1 MADARR
7 TAEDVDAPLVR
18 PAVHDCWNRIGVRGD
33 RSCPLL
39 AQHTHCRNC
48 PAFAAA
54 AAELLNGALPADHL
68 RDWTAHFARPEAV
81 EQAGTQS
88 VMIFRIGSEWL
99 GLPTVLFWEITEQRR
114 IHSLPHRRSGA
125 VIGVVSV
132 RGELLICVALD
143 RVLGI
148 DRAGGRRPDKLRVL
162 EQRMIVVSREG
173 QRLVVPV
180 DEVHGTHRYH
190 PSELIPTPETV
201 AKASVTY
208 TKAML
213 PWPKGSVGLLDEQ
226 LLFYSLNRSVG

>member
-7 TAEDVDAPLVR
+7 APDTDAASAR
-18 PAVHDCWNRIGVRGD
+18 PAVHDCWNQIGVRGD
-33 RSCPLL
+33 RSCHLL
-39 AQHTHCRNC
+39 ARHTHCRNC
-48 PAFAAA
+48 PVFAAA
-54 AAELLNGALPADHL
+54 AAELLNGALPDNHL
-68 RDWTAHFARPEAV
+68 HDWTEHFARPPAL
-81 EQAGTQS
+81 EQAGTES

-99 GLPTVLFWEITEQRR
+99 GLKTGIFWEITEQRR

-125 VIGVVSV
+125 VLGLVSV
-132 RGELLICVALD
+132 RGELLICIALD

-148 DRAGGRRPDKLRVL
+148 QRSGERRQDKLRVL
-162 EQRMIVVSREG
+162 EQRMIVISSDG

-190 PSELIPTPETV
+190 PTELIATPETV
-201 AKASVTY
+201 AKASVSY

>member
-1 MADARR
+1 MADAKRP
-7 TAEDVDAPLVR
+7 AGVDAALVR
-18 PAVHDCWNRIGVRGD
+18 PVVHDCWNRIGVRGD

-48 PAFAAA
+48 PVFATT
-54 AAELLNGALPADHL
+54 AAELLNGALPDDHL
-68 RDWTAHFARPEAV
+68 RDWTEHFARPPAL
-81 EQAGTQS
+81 EQAGTES

-99 GLPTVLFWEITEQRR
+99 GLPTALFWEIAELRR
-114 IHSLPHRRSGA
+114 IHSLPHRRSGS
-125 VIGVVSV
+125 VLGLVSV

-148 DRAGGRRPDKLRVL
+148 ERSAGRRHDKVRIL
-162 EQRMIVVSREG
+162 EQRMIVISREG

-190 PSELIPTPETV
+190 PAELIATPETV
-201 AKASVTY
+201 AKASSTY

-213 PWPKGSVGLLDEQ
+213 PWQKGSVGLLDEQ
-226 LLFYSLNRSVG
+226 LLFYSLNRNVG